1 MSEKVDSEEKK
12 EGEGEEEDTS
22 LSNPDVTTKYQ
33 EAAKIVNSTLSEILA
48 LSVVGANIVDVCRA
62 GDASINAKVDAI
74 YRPKKGRKTIEKGIA
89 FPVCLSVNDCVC
101 HNSPL
106 SSDPPT
112 LLAAGDSVKVDL
124 GVHIDGY
131 IAVAAHTFVIPS
143 GDTSASPTPQPITGQ
158 QADVMNAAYAAAEIA
173 LRMIRPGNTNK
184 QVTDAVKVVAE
195 TYGVRAIAGTLMH
208 QMKRYV
214 IDASKVILLREEPE
228 HKVEECTFEPNE
240 VYAVDVAMT
249 SGEGKPREQDA
260 RTTIFKRNVDR
271 NYNLKMKASRTLF
284 SEVNKK
290 FPTMPFTIRAL
301 EDERQARLGIRE
313 CLQHEL
319 LTPYPVLYE
328 RPGDFVA
335 HVKFTVLLLPN
346 GNLKITGLD
355 LPAGLYVSS
364 EDKVLPEATREL
376 LASSTKKK
384 KAKKEKKKADET
396 SAPVEPSEST

>member
-1 MSEKVDSEEKK
+1 MSEFEGKTDQTEEK
-12 EGEGEEEDTS
+12 EEEEDTT
-22 LSNPDVTTKYQ
+22 LANPDVTTKYQ
-33 EAAKIVNSTLSEILA
+33 EAAKIVNSTLAEILA
-48 LSVVGANIVDVCRA
+48 LAVPGANVVDICRA
-62 GDASINAKVDAI
+62 GDASITTKVDAI
-74 YRPKKGRKTIEKGIA
+74 YRPKKGRKTVEKGIA
-89 FPVCLSVNDCVC
+89 FPVCLSVNECVC

-106 SSDPPT
+106 ASDPAT

-131 IAVAAHTFVIPS
+131 IAVAAHTFVVSS
-143 GDTSASPTPQPITGQ
+143 GEAAPALQPITGQ
-158 QADVMNAAYAAAEIA
+158 QADVMNAAYVAAEVA

-195 TYGVRAIAGTLMH
+195 TYGVKAIAGTLMH
-208 QMKRYV
+208 QMKRFV

-228 HKVEECTFEPNE
+228 HKVEECTFEANE

-260 RTTIFKRNVDR
+260 RTTVYKRNVDR

-284 SEVNKK
+284 SEVNKR

-301 EDERQARLGIRE
+301 EDERQARLGVRE

-355 LPAGLYVSS
+355 LPAGLYVSA

-376 LASSTKKK
+376 LAASTKKK
-384 KAKKEKKKADET
+384 KAKKQKKADET
-396 SAPVEPSEST
+396 PAPEASEST